1 MSEFVV
7 YRTLGNGRCLVLDD
21 TRIAG
26 GKPDY
31 RGNNY
36 ITSWV
41 TNETYGPVDELKSEN
56 AKLREEVVDLRKSLQ
71 TCENE
76 NSKLIEF
83 ASAMYR
89 SILLV
94 PDDHIPAETKARY
107 FEVAVSLGLDVP
119 DD

>member
-7 YRTLGNGRCLVLDD
+7 YRTFGNGCCLVLDD

-56 AKLREEVVDLRKSLQ
+56 AKLRELAVEMYWDLVAEMPESLLMDRKQQLKELGIEVV
-71 TCENE
+71 E
-76 NSKLIEF
+76 
-83 ASAMYR
+83 
-89 SILLV
+89 
-94 PDDHIPAETKARY
+94 
-107 FEVAVSLGLDVP
+107 
-119 DD
+119 

>member
-1 MSEFVV
+1 MSMFDAV
-7 YRTLGNGRCLVLDD
+7 RRLQSDNKR
-21 TRIAG
+21 
-26 GKPDY
+26 
-31 RGNNY
+31 
-36 ITSWV
+36 
-41 TNETYGPVDELKSEN
+41 
-56 AKLREEVVDLRKSLQ
+56 LRA
-71 TCENE
+71 E

-94 PDDHIPAETKARY
+94 PDDHIPAETKAHY

>member
-1 MSEFVV
+1 MSEFAV

-56 AKLREEVVDLRKSLQ
+56 AKLRELVRGYDSALHRMCSQAQSYTNCHCSDCVLAKGYEDADTCSIDDIRREASRLGIEVER
-71 TCENE
+71 
-76 NSKLIEF
+76 
-83 ASAMYR
+83 
-89 SILLV
+89 
-94 PDDHIPAETKARY
+94 
-107 FEVAVSLGLDVP
+107 
-119 DD
+119 